1 VPTIHLY
8 HEAIMETKKRTR
20 FGVVIPAFNA
30 ASIIESTLD
39 AVASQDHV
47 PTAVIVVIDG
57 PDPILEQIVARHPSS
72 PEVLVL
78 PENSGGPS
86 RPRNIGADRIRA
98 QHELDAIWFMDDDDL
113 PASAFLGV
121 MDVMLRDHPNAAMV
135 ATSFSNWLPSDAPPD
150 PHLSPAAVEA
160 VKLDLDWYLQHTGA
174 LLLSFAVIRVD
185 ALDRLDNDGGRFHPK
200 LPNNQDYQF
209 FIRLMF
215 ISECRRIPWK
225 GGAYRIHDASLSADR
240 SAAWDCRARADLLLA
255 NWFAARGARAVSRR
269 FIASS
274 GSAAR
279 RAAKEVW
286 HAGRRAEAASR
297 LLRRSLVSL
306 DPKAV
311 VVLFRLVIGVERP
324 SGARGQE

>member
-1 VPTIHLY
+1 
-8 HEAIMETKKRTR
+8 METNMGSKIGNR
-20 FGVVIPAFNA
+20 FGVVIPAFKA
-30 ASIIESTLD
+30 ASTIEATLD

-57 PDPILEQIVARHPSS
+57 PDPILEQIVVRHPSS

-86 RPRNIGADRIRA
+86 RPRNIGVDRIRA
-98 QHELDAIWFMDDDDL
+98 QHEIDAIWFLDNDDL

-121 MDVMLRDHPNAAMV
+121 MDAMLRDHPNAAMV
-135 ATSFSNWLPSDAPPD
+135 ASSFSNWSPSDAPPD
-150 PHLSPAAVEA
+150 PHLTPAAVEA
-160 VKLDLDWYLQHTGA
+160 VKPDLDWYLRHTGA

-185 ALDRLDNDGGRFHPK
+185 VLDRLDDDGGVFHPK
-200 LPNNQDYQF
+200 LTHNQDYEF

-215 ISECRRIPWK
+215 VSECRRIPWN
-225 GGAYRIHDASLSADR
+225 GGAYRIHDTSLSADR

-279 RAAKEVW
+279 RAAKDLW
-286 HAGRRAEAASR
+286 HAGLRSEAASR

-311 VVLFRLVIGVERP
+311 FVLARLVLGIEKP
-324 SGARGQE
+324 SGKRGD

>member
-1 VPTIHLY
+1 MASKIGN
-8 HEAIMETKKRTR
+8 R
-20 FGVVIPAFNA
+20 FGVVIPAFKA
-30 ASIIESTLD
+30 ASTIEATLD

-57 PDPILEQIVARHPSS
+57 PDPILEQIVVRHPSS

-86 RPRNIGADRIRA
+86 RPRNIGVDRIRA
-98 QHELDAIWFMDDDDL
+98 QHEIDAIWFLDNDDL

-121 MDVMLRDHPNAAMV
+121 MDAMLRNHPNAAMV
-135 ATSFSNWLPSDAPPD
+135 AASFSNWSPSDAPPD
-150 PHLSPAAVEA
+150 PHLAPAAVEA
-160 VKLDLDWYLQHTGA
+160 VKPDLDWYLRHTGA

-185 ALDRLDNDGGRFHPK
+185 VLDRLDNDGGVFHPK
-200 LPNNQDYQF
+200 LTHNQDYEF

-215 ISECRRIPWK
+215 VSECWRIPWN

-240 SAAWDCRARADLLLA
+240 SATWDCRARADLLLA

-279 RAAKEVW
+279 RAARDLW
-286 HAGRRAEAASR
+286 HAGLRSAAASR

-311 VVLFRLVIGVERP
+311 FVLAELVLGIDKP
-324 SGARGQE
+324 SGKRGE

>member
-1 VPTIHLY
+1 MPTIGLY
-8 HEAIMETKKRTR
+8 HADIMETKNQTR
-20 FGVVIPAFNA
+20 FGVVIPAFGS
-30 ASIIESTLD
+30 ASTIEATLD

-47 PTAVIVVIDG
+47 PTAVIVVLDG

-78 PENSGGPS
+78 PENTGGPTQ
-86 RPRNIGADRIRA
+86 PRNIGENRIRA
-98 QHELDAIWFMDDDDL
+98 QHELDAIWFMDHDDL
-113 PASAFLGV
+113 PAPAFLAV
-121 MDVMLRDHPNAAMV
+121 MDVALRDHPNAAMV
-135 ATSFSNWLPSDAPPD
+135 SASFSNWSPSDALPD
-150 PHLSPAAVEA
+150 PHLAPAAVEA
-160 VKLDLDWYLQHTGA
+160 VELNLDWYLQHTGA
-174 LLLSFAVIRVD
+174 VLLSFAVIRVD
-185 ALDRLDNDGGRFHPK
+185 ALDRLENDGGRFHPQLK
-200 LPNNQDYQF
+200 NNQDYEF

-215 ISECRRIPWK
+215 VSECRRIPWN

-240 SAAWDCRARADLLLA
+240 SAAWECRARADLLLA
-255 NWFAARGARAVSRR
+255 SWFAARGAGAVSRR
-269 FIASS
+269 FIAFS

-311 VVLFRLVIGVERP
+311 FVLATLVLGIEKP
-324 SGARGQE
+324 SEKRGE